1 MDNLTNNKKPF
12 WIKRIYKSDH
22 GTLLGLPKKLS
33 EELNLNNQT
42 YMRMYYDRENKMI
55 LLAREPDVIEGVKN

>member
-1 MDNLTNNKKPF
+1 MDNIKNQTKKSY

-33 EELNLNNQT
+33 QELNLDNES
-42 YMRMYYDRENKMI
+42 YLKLFYDRENKMI
-55 LLAREPDVIEGVKN
+55 LLEPLEKN